1 MNKESEDNDTINQQQ
16 WWPGVTHRPGP
27 YICSLIKIWLHK
39 MSSVLMRSLSSPTRR
54 YSTHLHSRRLISHLH
69 NCHNRVHTRKSGS
82 RNHLSNNDTVN
93 TKFLIFFFFL
103 FFTQNLSDTMG
114 QYLACWLLCSPSLY
128 CYRSECM
135 LLVVNWADFWMV
147 GLLLVIIL
155 AKMIFFSSANYVL

>member
-27 YICSLIKIWLHK
+27 DICSLIKIWLHK

-54 YSTHLHSRRLISHLH
+54 HSTHLHSRRLISHLH

-93 TKFLIFFFFL
+93 TKFLIFFFFFFYTKSLRHYGSICCLLTFMFTCLSWGDNRHHLCTATGVNACCWWWTGQTSEWLDYYWSL
-103 FFTQNLSDTMG
+103 F
-114 QYLACWLLCSPSLY
+114 
-128 CYRSECM
+128 
-135 LLVVNWADFWMV
+135 
-147 GLLLVIIL
+147 
-155 AKMIFFSSANYVL
+155 